1 MAQTPSILSQIVV
14 GATLFNRIS
23 SSCASK
29 KEGVQNEGPAFR
41 VGTQKYRCLRVVAS
55 LLPKEIRV
63 DGVVNEFEDWTSEE
77 LVEEIL
83 RLEESI
89 MPAIRNSQ
97 KKKTTAI
104 SSR

>member
-1 MAQTPSILSQIVV
+1 
-14 GATLFNRIS
+14 
-23 SSCASK
+23 
-29 KEGVQNEGPAFR
+29 
-41 VGTQKYRCLRVVAS
+41 
-55 LLPKEIRV
+55 LLPKEMRV

-89 MPAIRNSQ
+89 MPAMRNSQ